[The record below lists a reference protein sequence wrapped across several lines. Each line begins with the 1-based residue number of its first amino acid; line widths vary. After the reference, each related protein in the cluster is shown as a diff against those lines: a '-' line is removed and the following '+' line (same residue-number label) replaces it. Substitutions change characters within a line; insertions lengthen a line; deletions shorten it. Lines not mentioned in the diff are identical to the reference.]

1 MAARDLVTLQWV
13 RHTEDLPA
21 GRCDDDGDG
30 GLEIRNVQRQ
40 DSGVYICVAR
50 YVQSVQCVQ
59 LSSKSVNSVDNVES
73 YPVWV
78 CTVGKICSVYSVV
91 QCCTECT
98 VCTVLTCVWP
108 GSGRG

>member
-30 GLEIRNVQRQ
+30 GLEIRNVQSQ

-50 YVQSVQCVQ
+50 YVQSVQCVKCVQ
-59 LSSKSVNSVDNVES
+59 LSSK
-73 YPVWV
+73 
-78 CTVGKICSVYSVV
+78 GVYIV
-91 QCCTECT
+91 
-98 VCTVLTCVWP
+98 
-108 GSGRG
+108 